1 MPQKP
6 SIVLPAL
13 YGGIVIAAISAIP
26 GLNLLNCLC
35 CAGVLLGGALSVF
48 FYKKD
53 LVGPDQAVLTS
64 STAIQLGA
72 LAGVFGAILGTA
84 ITAAIFALFGNVSR
98 EFVAQILERYREQF
112 PPEAFDQAMRSLE
125 TGGLTVLTLVV
136 SLIIDTLFGLLG
148 GLIGFAIWKPKP
160 GAELPPS
167 PPPPPR
173 IPPAPPT
180 APPAV

>member
-13 YGGIVIAAISAIP
+13 YGGIIIAAISAIP

-53 LVGPDQAVLTS
+53 LGPEQASLTS
-64 STAIQLGA
+64 GTAIQLGA

-84 ITAAIFALFGNVSR
+84 IAAAIMAAFGNVSR
-98 EFVAQILERYREQF
+98 EFVAHFLDRFRDQM

-125 TGGLTVLTLVV
+125 TGGLTIVTLVI
-136 SLIIDTLFGLLG
+136 SLIIDTRFGLLG
-148 GLIGFAIWKPKP
+148 GLSGFAIWKPKP
-160 GAELPPS
+160 GATLPPA

-180 APPAV
+180 APPAA